1 MNRLA
6 TMVAAAGVAATVCMA
21 QQSTQSLH
29 VVDQAVASELLRS
42 AVAGQTVDALAA
54 SPDLQRTYVLSII
67 EQELVQEA
75 GRRGLIERFD
85 VQRAMIQARHQIL
98 LQALQQDIGRKVAQP
113 TEAEVSAAYRAD
125 KDRWVMSEAYHV
137 DVYIAPT
144 TNTAAVAALKA
155 AAGMTAPNTERLLA
169 AGAQRARAQQ
179 GGELWVAEND
189 IVPEI
194 WKALP
199 SLLNEES
206 RIFGV
211 QDNVWLV
218 RRLAHRE
225 GGPMTAEQAAPAVR
239 AEILQK
245 RQRERW
251 ESFVEER
258 RKTLG
263 L

>member
-1 MNRLA
+1 MNKLA
-6 TMVAAAGVAATVCMA
+6 MMAMAAGLAAIVCVA
-21 QQSTQSLH
+21 QQDTSALH

-98 LQALQQDIGRKVAQP
+98 LQALQQDLGRKVAQP
-113 TEAEVSAAYRAD
+113 TDAEVAAAFRAD
-125 KDRWVMSEAYHV
+125 KDRWVMPEAYNV
-137 DVYIAPT
+137 DVYIAHT

-169 AGAQRARAQQ
+169 AGAQRARPSQ
-179 GGELWVAEND
+179 GGELWISEKD

-218 RRLAHRE
+218 RRMAHRE
-225 GGPMTAEQAAPAVR
+225 GGPMTAEQASPAVR
-239 AEILQK
+239 TELQQK

-251 ESFVEER
+251 EAFVEER
-258 RKTLG
+258 RKALG